1 MDNCEMEHKFPIGSL
16 VEIRNGVRLFVIM
29 HTRDCD
35 GTPLYVLT
43 AFKEDLEN
51 IAWSEEHNYNNFI
64 GGITEEEMRLVENI
78 KLKSFLQDHFFG
90 WKGPSFPIEVRRAS
104 ELKED
109 QLCTE

>member
-51 IAWSEEHNYNNFI
+51 IAWSEKHKSHNFI
-64 GGITEEEMRLVENI
+64 GGISEEEMRLVENI
-78 KLKSFLQDHFFG
+78 KLKSFLQNHFFG
-90 WKGPSFPIEVRRAS
+90 WKGLPFPIEVRRAS
-104 ELKED
+104 ELQED
-109 QLCTE
+109 QSCAE